1 MNGTLKGTLAVVGAA
16 ALLTLG
22 CARRVTT
29 TPGTARSIL
38 AGQEKTVWDGVYTEA
53 QAMRGE
59 QLYLERCVTCH
70 GAALEGTELA
80 PSLAG
85 DEFALNW
92 NDLPLN
98 ELSERIRVTMPQDQ
112 PGVLNRQQTADT
124 VGFMLSK
131 GGFPAGSEELG
142 AAPGALSSIQFLAK
156 KP

>member
-22 CARRVTT
+22 CVRRVTT

-70 GAALEGTELA
+70 GVALEGTELA